1 MTEIFMSANCTL
13 TVGSLMYPPSMIFS
27 AMAWASSLRVL
38 PLHSILPITGISSMP
53 FSSTVRIWSAC
64 EFAAPEM
71 LVPVSEL

>member
-1 MTEIFMSANCTL
+1 
-13 TVGSLMYPPSMIFS
+13 MILS